1 MKKIR
6 SAVYFPALLATL
18 ILCLAACSSYKSHY
32 NAIALVQ
39 TNTSGKASMSFSVFE
54 GSNVFEL
61 KSGADGKV
69 IDYSA
74 KLGTGSAKVWYDAG
88 EGKTLLFEIGPGIE
102 VEGQSADLPKGKVSI
117 IVETTEKCGDGSFSF
132 KID

>member
-1 MKKIR
+1 MR
-6 SAVYFPALLATL
+6 ERW
-18 ILCLAACSSYKSHY
+18 CSS
-32 NAIALVQ
+32 
-39 TNTSGKASMSFSVFE
+39 
-54 GSNVFEL
+54 
-61 KSGADGKV
+61 KV

>member
-6 SAVYFPALLATL
+6 SAVYFPALLAAL
-18 ILCLAACSSYKSHY
+18 ILCLAACSSYRSHY
-32 NAIALVQ
+32 NAIALVR